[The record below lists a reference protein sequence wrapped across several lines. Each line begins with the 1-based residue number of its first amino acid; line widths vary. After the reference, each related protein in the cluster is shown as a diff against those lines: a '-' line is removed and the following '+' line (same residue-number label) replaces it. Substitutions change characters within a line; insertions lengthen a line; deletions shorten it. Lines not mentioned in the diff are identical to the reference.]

1 MLPVFRSLT
10 RRSFSFNSM
19 ALSTSSS
26 SIAATAAIPA
36 STPAAPVTNYV
47 GGAEA
52 TAKRIKL
59 AHKLNYRDGLFLA
72 PMVSDSTLQQQQA
85 SS

>member
-1 MLPVFRSLT
+1 
-10 RRSFSFNSM
+10 M

-26 SIAATAAIPA
+26 SIAATSQA

-72 PMVSDSTLQQQQA
+72 PMVSVSTLQRQQD